1 MMKYTLLLL
10 LLSTFSFAQ
19 NNGNAGTD
27 NYPTANVEET
37 AVFLGGT
44 KALMKYL
51 QDSVIGKVQIIKDES
66 ANLKPAFSKFLITE
80 TGKITNVQIIRSSN
94 VPKVDSTFKKAIE
107 HMPNW
112 EPAKLNGV
120 AKSQDFTIPLRIE
133 LK

>member
-1 MMKYTLLLL
+1 MMKYTILLL

-19 NNGNAGTD
+19 NNGNAGSD

-37 AVFLGGT
+37 ADFPGGT

-51 QDSVIGKVQIIKDES
+51 QDSVISKVQISKDES
-66 ANLKPAFSKFLITE
+66 VNLRPAFSKFKITE
-80 TGKITNVQIIRSSN
+80 TGKITNIQIIRSSN
-94 VPKVDSTFKKAIE
+94 VPRVDSTFKKAIE

-112 EPAKLNGV
+112 KPAKLNGV
-120 AKSQDFTIPLRIE
+120 ATSQDFTIPLRIE